1 MSIENIIVHEVR
13 KEEENS
19 VADIFTRDEE
29 NAIDAHAQDLND
41 QLTQLF
47 RKTGLNTGRFSI
59 PEADDDPKP
68 HFVTLLE
75 TYFNINEFSDFIE
88 FSKAASRDFKRKLDG
103 SSSSKG
109 GYIWFNHYVH
119 NDENFLSIV
128 LLRKKHGLSLSSDLT
143 LDDVEQLD
151 LDRLHMAARIN
162 LTAWLSGTST
172 RYIAF
177 RIGRGAKDVTGYF
190 STFIGCEEYTRARV
204 DTQNL
209 VAVTKQYCVDNGFDD
224 VKSETVKQ
232 FVFDQCVAW
241 LDDDEPILLDSIS
254 TMLDTRFAPTQN
266 GKFLEIAQDE
276 PFSLNNEI
284 PIERSALKGLT
295 RYSGKSKKLSL
306 SFDSDLLNVSV
317 FYNQGSGELKII
329 DLPDKLKQQLNVE
342 NSTAS

>member
-13 KEEENS
+13 KEEESS
-19 VADIFTRDEE
+19 VAEILPRDKE

-41 QLTQLF
+41 QLTKLF
-47 RKTGLNTGRFSI
+47 RKTGLNTGRFTV
-59 PEADDDPKP
+59 PETEDDPKP

-75 TYFNINEFSDFIE
+75 TYFSINEFSDFVA
-88 FSKAASRDFKRKLDG
+88 FSQAASRDFKRKLDG
-103 SSSSKG
+103 SGSSKG
-109 GYIWFNHYVH
+109 GYLWFNHYTH

-128 LLRKKHGLSLSSDLT
+128 LLRKKHGLSLSSELT

-151 LDRLHMAARIN
+151 LDKLHMAARIN
-162 LTAWLSGTST
+162 LTAWLDGTST

-177 RIGRGAKDVTGYF
+177 RIGRGAKDVTEYF

-209 VAVTKQYCVDNGFDD
+209 VAVTKQYCSENGFDD

-232 FVFDQCVAW
+232 FVFDQCVSW

-254 TMLDTRFAPTQN
+254 TMLDTRFTPEHS

-317 FYNQGSGELKII
+317 FYNQGTGELKIT

-342 NSTAS
+342 NSNAS